1 MTSMKPKGTIKLDI
15 VELDKSEIHLG
26 EEVLPK
32 DVLYRYLYQ
41 PGEQYRDKKEELLT
55 LSVVK
60 IYIG

>member
-41 PGEQYRDKKEELLT
+41 PGEQYRDKK
-55 LSVVK
+55 
-60 IYIG
+60 